1 MECAID
7 SSHFSDPMPWIGVY
21 ITAASLVCSLAMAA
35 DIINGLRLRKLWFP
49 CRFFSLN
56 ATSLTLLTIATKLPV
71 DLSTPMPRAQDQ
83 LTKLSGTVLICT
95 AMANFMPSLGTME
108 DSQVILNVVPL
119 IILVI
124 TIIINVCIQMS
135 TKVISAF
142 VTEHMII
149 LFFMLIML
157 LILCSSALTVSTT
170 SQLLKQQYE
179 LKHHQASD
187 GPDVKVETSTV
198 TKLKN
203 DVRKYWMMAHS
214 SSPQYVL
221 SRSLIGTASG
231 AFCLLGAMVLTEAF
245 IASLCLFPY
254 WCEVLDCPSTA
265 QSPYEGSTKL
275 VSFSQV
281 IAVGVGTIAPA
292 CRCFAA
298 VNSRR
303 FQIKTWSEFKGEFK
317 VERYWIQ
324 KLVEWKDSPLHFDIK
339 SRSCLRF
346 VYGFRNLILDVC
358 LQMQTAIVLFSKS
371 VRLALMLVMTGLKIL
386 LSCFLSILPR
396 RQFKSSGSVSN
407 EETVSSSN
415 TERGLND
422 FVLHLEGEDKLVHL
436 IMKQGCIDTEKWIHK
451 GRKNQLKHLMD
462 LLSKSTISEGYK
474 GVCDFDSDVVRPV
487 GSEESPPNCWAL
499 PLVTLVSIAI
509 AIPCTDRELIKP
521 LLRGVNE
528 GLRCV
533 RFIEKKLDLKGL
545 ERIVSADIVW
555 LGVDL
560 NHKWFDVD
568 IATLIPEEKD
578 PKKIIERLAEI
589 GKDCVLDFEKT
600 MAPVWGNKK
609 NTLKWTAK
617 ALAGNSLYRI
627 CQTIL
632 DDYENK
638 FRTAEELFEWLCV
651 TISDILGAC
660 LTNLPHA
667 ISIECSSSAI
677 EAKEDSI
684 RKAASFLGE
693 AENILETLG
702 QQGVQDLGIDQCA
715 YIDDWRASKLK
726 KNTSRLPSATSND
739 DMSNATLGELRLS
752 NE

>member
-1 MECAID
+1 MVVMQCGTD
-7 SSHFSDPMPWIGVY
+7 SSHFGDPMPWIGVY

-35 DIINGLRLRKLWFP
+35 DIINGIRHRKLWFP

-56 ATSLTLLTIATKLPV
+56 ATSLTLLAIATKLPV
-71 DLSTPMPRAQDQ
+71 DLSTPMPLPQDQ

-108 DSQVILNVVPL
+108 D
-119 IILVI
+119 
-124 TIIINVCIQMS
+124 
-135 TKVISAF
+135 
-142 VTEHMII
+142 
-149 LFFMLIML
+149 
-157 LILCSSALTVSTT
+157 

-214 SSPQYVL
+214 SSPQYVI

-231 AFCLLGAMVLTEAF
+231 AFCLLGAIVLTEAF
-245 IASLCLFPY
+245 IASLCLIPSIY
-254 WCEVLDCPSTA
+254 LCEVLDCPSTA
-265 QSPYEGSTKL
+265 QSPYEWSTKL

-292 CRCFAA
+292 CRCFAG

-371 VRLALMLVMTGLKIL
+371 VRLAFMLVMTGLKIV

-407 EETVSSSN
+407 EETGSSSS

-422 FVLHLEGEDKLVHL
+422 FVLHLEGEEKLVHL
-436 IMKQGCIDTEKWIHK
+436 IMKQGCIDTEKWIRK

-462 LLSKSTISEGYK
+462 LLSKSTISEGFK

-487 GSEESPPNCWAL
+487 GLEESPPNCWAL

-521 LLRGVNE
+521 LLRGVHE

-533 RFIEKKLDLKGL
+533 RFIEKKLDLKWL
-545 ERIVSADIVW
+545 VNIKEAADIVW

-560 NHKWFDVD
+560 KQKWFDVD
-568 IATLIPEEKD
+568 IAILIPGEKD
-578 PKKIIERLAEI
+578 PKKIIERLADI
-589 GKDCVLDFEKT
+589 GKECVLDFEKT

-609 NTLKWTAK
+609 KTLKWTAK

-638 FRTAEELFEWLCV
+638 FRRAEELFEWLCV

-667 ISIECSSSAI
+667 ISIECSSGAI

-715 YIDDWRASKLK
+715 YIDDWRTSKLK
-726 KNTSRLPSATSND
+726 KNTSRLPAAISND
-739 DMSNATLGELRLS
+739 DMSNATLGE
-752 NE
+752 

>member
-1 MECAID
+1 
-7 SSHFSDPMPWIGVY
+7 
-21 ITAASLVCSLAMAA
+21 MAA
-35 DIINGLRLRKLWFP
+35 DIINGIRHRKLWFP

-56 ATSLTLLTIATKLPV
+56 ATSLTLLAIATKLPV
-71 DLSTPMPRAQDQ
+71 DLSTLMPRALDQ

-119 IILVI
+119 GILVI
-124 TIIINVCIQMS
+124 TIIVNVCIEMG
-135 TKVISAF
+135 TGVIYAF
-142 VTEHMII
+142 RLAHIII
-149 LFFMLIML
+149 LLFMLIML

-214 SSPQYVL
+214 SSPQYVI

-231 AFCLLGAMVLTEAF
+231 AFCLLGAIVLTEAF
-245 IASLCLFPY
+245 IASLGPNS
-254 WCEVLDCPSTA
+254 PSFCQDLNPDEFRT
-265 QSPYEGSTKL
+265 QSVSDYGWSITL

-281 IAVGVGTIAPA
+281 IAVGVGTVAPA
-292 CRCFAA
+292 CRWFAT
-298 VNSRR
+298 VNSMG
-303 FQIKTWSEFKGEFK
+303 FQIKTWSDFKGEFK

-324 KLVEWKDSPLHFDIK
+324 RLVDWKDSPLHFGIK
-339 SRSCLRF
+339 SRSCRRF

-358 LQMQTAIVLFSKS
+358 LRMQTAIVLFSKS
-371 VRLALMLVMTGLKIL
+371 VRLAFMLVMTGLKIL

-396 RQFKSSGSVSN
+396 RQFKSSGSVLN
-407 EETVSSSN
+407 EETGSSSN
-415 TERGLND
+415 TDRGLND
-422 FVLHLEGEDKLVHL
+422 FVLHLEGEEKLVHL
-436 IMKQGCIDTEKWIHK
+436 IMKQGCIDTEKWIRK

-462 LLSKSTISEGYK
+462 LLSKSTISEGFK
-474 GVCDFDSDVVRPV
+474 GVCDFDSDVVRLV
-487 GSEESPPNCWAL
+487 GLVESPNCWAL

-509 AIPCTDRELIKP
+509 AIPCTDRELIEP
-521 LLRGVNE
+521 LLHGVNE

-545 ERIVSADIVW
+545 VNIKEAADIVW
-555 LGVDL
+555 QGVDL
-560 NHKWFDVD
+560 NCKWFDVD
-568 IATLIPEEKD
+568 LATLIPEEKD
-578 PKKIIERLAEI
+578 PKKIIERLADI

-600 MAPVWGNKK
+600 MAPLCGNKK

-632 DDYENK
+632 DDYDNK
-638 FRTAEELFEWLCV
+638 FRRAEELFEWLCV

-702 QQGVQDLGIDQCA
+702 HQGVEDLGIDQCA
-715 YIDDWRASKLK
+715 YIDDWRTSKLK

-739 DMSNATLGELRLS
+739 DMSSATSGELRLS
-752 NE
+752 IE